1 MYDHIPCFLLVENI
15 VCGEMKNSM
24 FVTPACVG
32 VYNVPKMARLALAL

>member
-1 MYDHIPCFLLVENI
+1 MLLFLVENV

-24 FVTPACVG
+24 LSRLRPACVG